1 MVINK
6 LLIDN
11 FLKSVLLMKREC
23 LTIIGTA
30 HVSAESVDE
39 VKDTIYEI
47 QPDRVAIEL
56 DFARYTKIKNRMNGI
71 EEDDTISVT
80 KIIKENKVGLF
91 LVTTILSYFQSKIGA
106 EVDVAPGSEMIGAIE
121 AAEDLGIPIALIDR
135 NINTTLERALNKMS
149 FIDKIKFLYGILA
162 TDTDDEEIDIEELK
176 NPDKLDDLLE
186 MFKDEAPGIYEVLVH
201 ERDAYLAGS
210 LLRIPEDKVVAVV
223 GAGHQPGINKY
234 LDNPETIPPL
244 EELNKIIDKKGIP
257 WTKILL
263 ALIPILFVVI
273 FFLAFFSGINITYN
287 LYQFVAIS
295 MAMGFLGSILSGSK
309 IQSAIVGGVV
319 APLTIIHPLL
329 AAGWFSG
336 LTEAKYRKV
345 RQSDISNLAHFEGF
359 KELWHN
365 NIFRILLVVIGTN
378 LAVSI
383 ATLVILPSQVFF
395 PLFVQLFGGG

>member
-210 LLRIPEDKVVAVV
+210 LLRIPEDNVVAVV

-309 IQSAIVGGVV
+309 IQSAIVGGLV